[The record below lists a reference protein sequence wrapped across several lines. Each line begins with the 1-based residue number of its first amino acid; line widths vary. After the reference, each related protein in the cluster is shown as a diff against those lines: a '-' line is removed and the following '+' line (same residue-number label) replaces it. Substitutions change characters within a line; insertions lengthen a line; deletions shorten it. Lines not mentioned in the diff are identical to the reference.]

1 MKCKF
6 YLVWSREEG
15 GSLVPGRRKFSLP
28 RRPPRE
34 GFSFHTVIVYTY
46 KLFEKITNENVIT
59 TVAGLFQEQTYAE
72 WITLLAAFKMLKRGI
87 IELYS

>member
-15 GSLVPGRRKFSLP
+15 GSLVPGRRKFSLS
-28 RRPPRE
+28 RCFPRE
-34 GFSFHTVIVYTY
+34 GFSFHTVIVSTY

-59 TVAGLFQEQTYAE
+59 TVAGLFQEQTYVE
-72 WITLLAAFKMLKRGI
+72 WITLFSSFQDVKERNH
-87 IELYS
+87 